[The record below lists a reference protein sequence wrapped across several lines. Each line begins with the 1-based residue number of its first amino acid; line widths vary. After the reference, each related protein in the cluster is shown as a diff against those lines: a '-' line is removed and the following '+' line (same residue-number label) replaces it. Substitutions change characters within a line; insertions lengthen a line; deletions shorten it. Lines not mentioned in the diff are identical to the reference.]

1 MGELTIDKFGEIID
15 GFLKDNHVQI
25 LIDIPEGTTDAQVK
39 DNVEMGSVIQFYI
52 MLHGLKASF
61 GNMLEEMKDMLDPGK
76 TEDMVDGILEIVK
89 RELMKDKECCR

>member
-1 MGELTIDKFGEIID
+1 MGELTIDKFEEIID

-25 LIDIPEGTTDAQVK
+25 LIDIPEGTIDAKVK

-61 GNMLEEMKDMLDPGK
+61 GNMLEEMKDMLAPEK
-76 TEDMVDGILEIVK
+76 KEDMIDGILEMVK
-89 RELMKDKECCR
+89 GELMEG